1 MKKERDVKSK
11 TFLSGC
17 FYCKAVVIVAE
28 KVRTLVTIMYA
39 VFAHGYW

>member
-11 TFLSGC
+11 TFLFGC
-17 FYCKAVVIVAE
+17 FYCQVVVIVAE
-28 KVRTLVTIMYA
+28 KVRTLGTITYA